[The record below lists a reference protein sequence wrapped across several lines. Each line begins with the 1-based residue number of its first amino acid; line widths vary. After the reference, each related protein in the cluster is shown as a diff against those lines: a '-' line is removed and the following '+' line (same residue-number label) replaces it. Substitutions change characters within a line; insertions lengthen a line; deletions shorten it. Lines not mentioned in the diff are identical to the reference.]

1 MSRQHVTGSEKNDVL
16 LGTSRRDVL
25 SQMNASITI
34 TITPT
39 AVLTPGWTSPMWA
52 YVMLSRRCQRAAHQ
66 RLGDVSSLRD
76 VLAVFLV
83 GHADP
88 LLRHH
93 LPGTVLK
100 HDSRDDLVLGLLSQ
114 ASGLSTAP
122 LRQARSSL
130 TKRRRKPARCAY
142 QNTSME

>member
-1 MSRQHVTGSEKNDVL
+1 MFL
-16 LGTSRRDVL
+16 LYTSRRDVL
-25 SQMNASITI
+25 SQMSANITI
-34 TITPT
+34 TVTPT
-39 AVLTPGWTSPMWA
+39 AVSTPGWTSPMWA

-93 LPGTVLK
+93 LPGTILK

-114 ASGLSTAP
+114 ASGCRPHRYVKLGA
-122 LRQARSSL
+122 L
-130 TKRRRKPARCAY
+130 
-142 QNTSME
+142 